1 MVWFDYTLRW
11 HFVYLVYIKRHIVL
25 DMADKTKKEIDFEKT
40 QSMIVDYIDFRKSM
54 EWFAPAM
61 AAIGILLMVL
71 TGIFGTLYVPTLT
84 DEMLTTTVAGVIGIF
99 LGIGGFMLI
108 MGVIFSVKLL
118 YKRSDTFRRMH
129 SVHNSV
135 IRKSYFIHFE
145 LVDATGNT
153 RLEKLMNHLGLVF
166 PEIKR
171 KLTKLESH
179 ERPIDELQK
188 RHNFLKKVNFLNKYD
203 LVLKTTMGLFVVKL
217 FDKTITLEGI
227 EDVASDLRRHHVNAK
242 ILGGPVI
249 ERVIIVSNSYDGV
262 FNTPDLS
269 TKMSEIKRSFNM
281 DLILEEDEY
290 GYTTV
295 WID

>member
-1 MVWFDYTLRW
+1 
-11 HFVYLVYIKRHIVL
+11 
-25 DMADKTKKEIDFEKT
+25 MADKTKKEIDFEKT
-40 QSMIVDYIDFRKSM
+40 QSVIVDYIDFRKSM

-61 AAIGILLMVL
+61 AVIGILLMVL

-84 DEMLTTTVAGVIGIF
+84 DEMLTTTVVGVIGVF

-108 MGVIFSVKLL
+108 MGVIFSVKLF

-171 KLTKLESH
+171 KLTKLEGH

-217 FDKTITLEGI
+217 FDKTITLEDI
-227 EDVASDLRRHHVNAK
+227 EDIASDLRRHHVSAK